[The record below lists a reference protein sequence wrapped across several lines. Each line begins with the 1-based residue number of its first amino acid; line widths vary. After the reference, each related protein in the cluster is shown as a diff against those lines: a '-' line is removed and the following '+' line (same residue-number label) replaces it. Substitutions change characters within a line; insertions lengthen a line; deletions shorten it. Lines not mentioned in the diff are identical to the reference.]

1 MPGNRGGCK
10 AVEAGG
16 ELREAYMEYLIK
28 SDGTGFVAGS
38 LMAFMVLVAVFAI
51 TTAY

>member
-1 MPGNRGGCK
+1 
-10 AVEAGG
+10 
-16 ELREAYMEYLIK
+16 MEYLIK
-28 SDGTGFVAGS
+28 SDSTGFVAGS